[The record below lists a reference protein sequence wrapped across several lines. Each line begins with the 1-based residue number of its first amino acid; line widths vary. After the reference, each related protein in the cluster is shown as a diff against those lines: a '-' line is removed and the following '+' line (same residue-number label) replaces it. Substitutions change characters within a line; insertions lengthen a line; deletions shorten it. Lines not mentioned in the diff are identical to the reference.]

1 MYQELHMWDECIV
14 VAKAK
19 VQSTAA
25 LAYRLVL
32 LGKSSGWESIQGLF
46 FSPALPC
53 FCLEGL
59 QEEGC
64 TGVSTDLDGQGE
76 KLLKLV

>member
-25 LAYRLVL
+25 WATGWSCLVNL
-32 LGKSSGWESIQGLF
+32 VGSPFHAGSVF

-59 QEEGC
+59 
-64 TGVSTDLDGQGE
+64 
-76 KLLKLV
+76 K